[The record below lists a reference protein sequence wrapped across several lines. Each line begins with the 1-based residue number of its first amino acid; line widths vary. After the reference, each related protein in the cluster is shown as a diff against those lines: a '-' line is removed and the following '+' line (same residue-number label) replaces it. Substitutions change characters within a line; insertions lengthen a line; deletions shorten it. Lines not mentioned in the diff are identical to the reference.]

1 MDINKD
7 KFWDKCLDYIQTRI
21 PDQAFQTWFDDVK
34 VSAINGEEITL
45 LVPNQ
50 FHYEWLES
58 KYRHLIDSAIKESG
72 SFPLVVNYSVVISK
86 KSAGQIPKL
95 ISKDKPMPK
104 GFHRQSQLN
113 NRYIFDNF
121 IEGKGNQFAKA
132 ASFSVAETPGQTPF
146 NPLLIYSSPGMGKT
160 HLLQA
165 IGNFVL
171 KNSPSMRV
179 VYLTSDKFT
188 LEFITAIQQNKSAEF
203 ANNYRNI
210 DMLLIDDVQFLEGKV
225 GTQDQFFHIFNGL
238 YQEGKQIVLTTDRP
252 PSELKGLK
260 DRMISRFQ
268 SGLIVDIQSPD
279 LETRI
284 AILMKKAEDEGLE
297 IPYEVVEFIA
307 SSIKSDIRTM
317 EGALVRLLALSSL
330 KRVDIT
336 MELAKKVLE
345 DMLGKVAF
353 TNVTIDHVLKSVSRE
368 MKVSERQISG
378 KGRTM
383 EVALARQISMYLS
396 RELTGSSLINI
407 GHHIGR
413 RDHSTVI
420 YACRTVE
427 NKMAEDKEFRS
438 RVDNLK
444 SDISG
449 IH

>member
-7 KFWDKCLDYIQTRI
+7 EFWGQCLSYIKTRI
-21 PDQAFQTWFDDVK
+21 SEQAYQTWFDDVM
-34 VSAINGEEITL
+34 VSSINGEEITL

-50 FHYEWLES
+50 FHYEWLEQ
-58 KYRHLIDSAIKESG
+58 KYRHLIDAAIKETG
-72 SFPLVVNYSVVISK
+72 IHPLVVNYSVVISK
-86 KSAGQIPKL
+86 KSTEEIPKL
-95 ISKDKPMPK
+95 MPKDKPMPK
-104 GFHRQSQLN
+104 GFHRKSQLN

-132 ASFSVAETPGQTPF
+132 AAYSVSETPGQTPF
-146 NPLLIYSSPGMGKT
+146 NPLLIYSTPGMGKT

-171 KNSPSMRV
+171 NNRPSMRV

-203 ANNYRNI
+203 ANNYRNV
-210 DMLLIDDVQFLEGKV
+210 DMLLLDDAQFFESKE
-225 GTQDQFFHIFNGL
+225 GTQEQFFHIFNGL

-252 PSELKGLK
+252 PSELTGLK
-260 DRMISRFQ
+260 DRLVSRFQ

-284 AILMKKAEDEGLE
+284 AILMKKAEDDGLE
-297 IPYEVVEFIA
+297 IPYDVVEFIA

-330 KRVDIT
+330 RRVDVT

-345 DMLGKVAF
+345 DMLGKSAF
-353 TNVTIDHVLKSVSRE
+353 VDVTIDHVLKSVGKE
-368 MKVSERQISG
+368 MKVSERQIMG

-383 EVALARQISMYLS
+383 EVALARQIVMYLS

-407 GHHIGR
+407 GRHIGK

-420 YACRTVE
+420 HACKTVE
-427 NKMAEDKEFRS
+427 NKMIEDKEFQLK
-438 RVDNLK
+438 VDNLK
-444 SDISG
+444 SEISG

>member
-1 MDINKD
+1 
-7 KFWDKCLDYIQTRI
+7 
-21 PDQAFQTWFDDVK
+21 
-34 VSAINGEEITL
+34 
-45 LVPNQ
+45 
-50 FHYEWLES
+50 
-58 KYRHLIDSAIKESG
+58 
-72 SFPLVVNYSVVISK
+72 
-86 KSAGQIPKL
+86 
-95 ISKDKPMPK
+95 MPK

-113 NRYIFDNF
+113 SRYIFDNF

-132 ASFSVAETPGQTPF
+132 ASFSVSETPGQTPF

-171 KNSPSMRV
+171 KNRPSMRV

-188 LEFITAIQQNKSAEF
+188 LEFITAIQQNKSVEF
-203 ANNYRNI
+203 ANNYRNV

-252 PSELKGLK
+252 PGELKGLK
-260 DRMISRFQ
+260 DRLISRFQ

-284 AILMKKAEDEGLE
+284 AILMKKAEDDGLE

-336 MELAKKVLE
+336 MDLAKKVLE
-345 DMLGKVAF
+345 DMLGKAAF
-353 TNVTIDHVLKSVSRE
+353 ANVTIDHVLKSVSRE

-407 GHHIGR
+407 GRHIGR

-420 YACRTVE
+420 HACRTVE
-427 NKMAEDKEFRS
+427 NKMAKDKEFRS

-449 IH
+449 VH

>member
-1 MDINKD
+1 M
-7 KFWDKCLDYIQTRI
+7 
-21 PDQAFQTWFDDVK
+21 
-34 VSAINGEEITL
+34 
-45 LVPNQ
+45 
-50 FHYEWLES
+50 
-58 KYRHLIDSAIKESG
+58 
-72 SFPLVVNYSVVISK
+72 
-86 KSAGQIPKL
+86 
-95 ISKDKPMPK
+95 
-104 GFHRQSQLN
+104 
-113 NRYIFDNF
+113 
-121 IEGKGNQFAKA
+121 
-132 ASFSVAETPGQTPF
+132 
-146 NPLLIYSSPGMGKT
+146 SS
-160 HLLQA
+160 H
-165 IGNFVL
+165 
-171 KNSPSMRV
+171 
-179 VYLTSDKFT
+179 
-188 LEFITAIQQNKSAEF
+188 E
-203 ANNYRNI
+203 
-210 DMLLIDDVQFLEGKV
+210 
-225 GTQDQFFHIFNGL
+225 TQDQFFHIFNGL

-297 IPYEVVEFIA
+297 IPYDVVEFIA

-336 MELAKKVLE
+336 MDLAKKVLE
-345 DMLGKVAF
+345 DMLGKAAF
-353 TNVTIDHVLKSVSRE
+353 ANVTIDHVLKSVSRE

-407 GHHIGR
+407 GRHIGR

-420 YACRTVE
+420 HACRTIE
-427 NKMAEDKEFRS
+427 NKMSEDKEFRS

-444 SDISG
+444 SEISG
-449 IH
+449 VR